1 MRKWSV
7 ALVLAASVSLAACVQ
22 TKQYADLQFT
32 PPQGDYKLLVLR
44 PDVTVGSL
52 TTGGMV
58 EPRADWTDQARASIV
73 AALRAQ
79 QAARGG
85 KVTIIEHRNELPGVD
100 PQELA
105 DVERLNAA
113 VDDSIALHKYLGDY
127 LPTKRGNRLDWT
139 LGEDAVRLG
148 QKTGYDYALFL
159 HAEDQVAS
167 GGRIALGVLGLAGCI
182 VGFCAPNVGGQQQLD
197 YASLVDLRTGDVVWF
212 NVVLAESQVP
222 GIKFG
227 DLRTSAGRR
236 ADGRAPARPDEAGP
250 GGPPRAGGALM
261 CLRCVEISRRS
272 LLVGGAAAAAALH
285 TGVAH
290 ARVLPRD
297 MVPLVG
303 PGFKPTDRDEQG
315 LWKEMERA
323 EEEIAGSNLL
333 IQDPKL
339 TGYLKNIIGTVGGPA
354 AQDFRIY
361 LARIPDFNAMMFP
374 SGFAVVF
381 SGLLLRMRNEAQ
393 LAGVIAHESG
403 HFLRRHM
410 IRSWRDERR
419 KTDLFAVGSMLAG
432 IGGAGAGVYLGDY
445 VQLAELGTL
454 LSLFSYSREM
464 EAEADA
470 MGARLVADAGYTPM
484 EMSNIWLQ
492 LIGEENASAYYR
504 RKHRAQRRAVRH
516 PSIVGRANGR
526 PQGRRRRSHR
536 AWTHLPGLPRA
547 LSVDDRRDPADPARR
562 PGQAQ

>member
-1 MRKWSV
+1 MRMRKWGL
-7 ALVLAASVSLAACVQ
+7 ALGLAASVSLAACVQ
-22 TKQYADLQFT
+22 TKQYANLQFT

-227 DLRTSAGRR
+227 DLRTQQGAEQMVERLLGR
-236 ADGRAPARPDEAGP
+236 
-250 GGPPRAGGALM
+250 M
-261 CLRCVEISRRS
+261 
-272 LLVGGAAAAAALH
+272 
-285 TGVAH
+285 
-290 ARVLPRD
+290 
-297 MVPLVG
+297 
-303 PGFKPTDRDEQG
+303 K
-315 LWKEMERA
+315 
-323 EEEIAGSNLL
+323 
-333 IQDPKL
+333 
-339 TGYLKNIIGTVGGPA
+339 
-354 AQDFRIY
+354 
-361 LARIPDFNAMMFP
+361 
-374 SGFAVVF
+374 
-381 SGLLLRMRNEAQ
+381 
-393 LAGVIAHESG
+393 
-403 HFLRRHM
+403 
-410 IRSWRDERR
+410 
-419 KTDLFAVGSMLAG
+419 
-432 IGGAGAGVYLGDY
+432 
-445 VQLAELGTL
+445 
-454 LSLFSYSREM
+454 
-464 EAEADA
+464 
-470 MGARLVADAGYTPM
+470 
-484 EMSNIWLQ
+484 
-492 LIGEENASAYYR
+492 
-504 RKHRAQRRAVRH
+504 
-516 PSIVGRANGR
+516 
-526 PQGRRRRSHR
+526 
-536 AWTHLPGLPRA
+536 
-547 LSVDDRRDPADPARR
+547 
-562 PGQAQ
+562 PGQAVRPTQEVH